1 MNLRNIRLVLEYDG
15 TRYAG
20 WQLQKNAATVQGVL
34 EECLAR
40 LLDQPARVTGAS
52 RTDSGVHALGQVA
65 NFRTASRL
73 KPIQIRRG
81 LNALLPPDVAVL
93 EAAEA
98 DPEFD
103 ARRQAKGKLYAYR
116 ILNREVRSAFEHAYA
131 WHLRERLDVEKMAQA
146 GQDFLGRHDFSAFR
160 ASSCQAKNP
169 VRRVRRLEVREPEQ
183 GRIVIEVEATAFLQ
197 YMVRTMVGTLVE
209 IGQGKRPVSA
219 VTKLLQ
225 RGDRTLAG
233 PTAPA
238 QGLYLVR
245 IFYGEARD
253 AIS

>member
-1 MNLRNIRLVLEYDG
+1 MNPRNIRLTLEYDG

-40 LLDQPARVTGAS
+40 LLDQPVRITGAS
-52 RTDSGVHALGQVA
+52 RTDAGVHALGQVA
-65 NFRTASRL
+65 NFHTSSRL
-73 KPIQIRRG
+73 KPAQIRRG
-81 LNALLPPDVAVL
+81 LNALLPADVAVQ

-103 ARRQAKGKLYAYR
+103 ARRQAKGKVYAYR
-116 ILNREVRSAFEHAYA
+116 ILNREAPSAFEHAYA
-131 WHLRERLDVEKMAQA
+131 WHLRDRLDVEKMARA
-146 GQDFLGRHDFSAFR
+146 GQAFLGRHDFSAFR

-169 VRRVRRLEVREPEQ
+169 VRLVRRVEVSEPEE
-183 GRIVIEVEATAFLQ
+183 GRIVIEIEATAFLQ
-197 YMVRTMVGTLVE
+197 HMVRTMVGTLVE
-209 IGQGKRPVSA
+209 IGQGKRPVTA
-219 VTKLLQ
+219 VEEVLQ
-225 RGDRTLAG
+225 SGDRTLAG

-245 IFYGEARD
+245 IFYGEARE
-253 AIS
+253 SGS